1 MIPGSGSGGGSGGRA
16 YDTFDMGPAHTQ
28 AMGKSTKLGGGFK
41 TCFSPLPHSRVNIL
55 FRSQSYLTR
64 THRMCLNFC
73 GVCILHFFIFS
84 DFASLNLQMLAIVP
98 FVSIDV

>member
-1 MIPGSGSGGGSGGRA
+1 MIPGSGSGAGSGGRA

-41 TCFSPLPHSRVNIL
+41 IRLTPLPHLRVTIL

-64 THRMCLNFC
+64 TYCMCLNFR
-73 GVCILHFFIFS
+73 GVCILHFFIF
-84 DFASLNLQMLAIVP
+84 
-98 FVSIDV
+98 